1 MKKANKKAKPRLPVE
16 RHGPSAKPGQNRTNT
31 QREADRAEVERL
43 DRRGYSQREI
53 ADRLKISP
61 STVCADLK
69 AIRDDYRTTRQA
81 DRAEHVALK
90 LAQLREVCKEAWE
103 AWDRSKDNKE
113 KEIKEKISNL
123 AHQAEAGAVEKLK
136 AVITTEGRLPGNE
149 YLRTILE
156 TLQDERELLGLDAP
170 KKLAPTNPD
179 GTDEY
184 TAGGLTAAERMA
196 GFQQLVAQ
204 FRRETAASGPA
215 HNGEGE
221 VLPQ

>member
-1 MKKANKKAKPRLPVE
+1 MKKANKKAKPRPPAE
-16 RHGPSAKPGQNRTNT
+16 RQGPSAKPGQNRTET

-53 ADRLKISP
+53 ASRLKISP
-61 STVCADLK
+61 STVCGDLK
-69 AIRDDYRTTRQA
+69 AIREEYRETRQA

-90 LAQLREVCKEAWE
+90 LAQLREVRKEAWE

-123 AHQAEAGAVEKLK
+123 VQQAEAGTAGTVEKLK

-170 KKLAPTNPD
+170 KKLEHSGDGGGAIRLHLFEEVVDGDDSTTDNQAAPRP
-179 GTDEY
+179 
-184 TAGGLTAAERMA
+184 
-196 GFQQLVAQ
+196 
-204 FRRETAASGPA
+204 
-215 HNGEGE
+215 EGI
-221 VLPQ
+221 PPK